1 MLQGKPKLSRVLSM
15 LVAFALIFGTL
26 FSPISVKTFA
36 QGKTTLIVHYKEDPN
51 TDKKWNVWA
60 FPEGGEGQAYP
71 FTGEDDFGRVAEIEL
86 SGDMK
91 RVGFIVRT
99 DDWDKDGEDRLI
111 DVVDGKAE
119 AWVVA
124 GNGTTFATAAEAG
137 GKSAA
142 ATSAPSAEQEAETS
156 SSSTLTPM
164 PGKTKAVIHYKKDPN
179 SKESWNLWAW
189 PEGGDGAIFQF
200 NSEDAWG
207 QVGEV
212 VLEGDIKKVGF
223 IVRTDEWKK
232 DGDQDRYVD
241 IKGGV
246 GEVWIKG
253 GDPAIYTSPPDGE
266 YRTIASHENLTATI
280 HYSRY
285 DKQYDGWNLFMWPGD
300 KEGQQ
305 ISFSG
310 EDDYGKVA
318 KVEFK
323 GANASQ
329 IGFIVRKSIAGNDKA
344 DQEFSERF
352 ITTFDEKGNA
362 EIWIAQGQEKVFNE
376 RPPAGDINPRILSAT
391 IDDLNLI
398 TIETNYVFDSKAGT
412 NADITIEG
420 MTVKS
425 VEAVDQGHGSVSN
438 IAKITTEESFEL
450 TKNYKL
456 SKPLFG
462 DATISIGDVVRSD
475 GFDELFYYDGNDL
488 GNTYTKE
495 ETKFRV
501 WAPTAGEA
509 KLVTYDK
516 WDSAEGKE
524 IAMEKSDRG
533 TWIASLKGDQNG
545 VIYTYKVKIGDKWN
559 EAVDPYARAV
569 TVNGDRGAIV
579 DLAETNPKDFKST
592 KKAEFAKAE
601 DAIIYELHVR
611 DATIQPESGV
621 DADKRG
627 KFLGLTQKGTKGPNG
642 TSTGLD
648 YLKELG
654 ITHVQ
659 LLPSYDYSSV
669 DETKLDTPQFNWGY
683 DPKNFNAPEGSY
695 STDPYEPTT
704 RIKEMKQM
712 IQAMHESGLRVT
724 MDVVY
729 NHMYAVNPSNFENL
743 VPGYY
748 FRYNEQGKLSNGTGV
763 GNDTA
768 SEHRM
773 MRKFILDST
782 QYWVNEYNIDGFR
795 FDLMGIHDVE
805 TMNQVRDAL
814 LKIDPTLLL
823 IGEGWDLPTALD
835 PDLKAKQSNAGKFMG
850 IGQFNDGVRDGL
862 KGSIF
867 MFEEQG
873 FVNGNVEATHSVKQG
888 IVGGIDYSA
897 DITSWAKD
905 PQQSVTYAE
914 AHDNNTIWDKLLL
927 SNPNASDADRSKM
940 HRMISSIIMTSQGI
954 AFLHA
959 GQEFMRTKGGDDN
972 SYKSSDAVN
981 QLDWKRRLDLNAD
994 VEYMKGLIQLRKNHA
1009 AFRMA
1014 TADEIRSNL
1023 KFLPSP
1029 DSTIVYELNGAAVE
1043 DSSEQ
1048 IIVAHNANTSEVV
1061 VDLPAEGK
1069 WNLVVNGEKAG
1080 IESIQTIEGNK
1091 LTLPAL
1097 STYVLVTEPS
1107 GNNTTLWIGIA
1118 AAAVLVIASGSWL
1131 IYRRFR
1137 KAA

>member
-1 MLQGKPKLSRVLSM
+1 MHLGRSKALRTLPL
-15 LVAFALIFGTL
+15 LVAFALIVSTL
-26 FSPISVKTFA
+26 FSPTLVKTFA

-51 TDKKWNVWA
+51 TDKDWNIWA
-60 FPEGGEGQAYP
+60 FPDGGEGQAFP
-71 FTGEDDFGRVAEIEL
+71 FTGNDDFGRVAQIEL
-86 SGDMK
+86 EGDLEK
-91 RVGFIVRT
+91 VGFIVRT
-99 DDWDKDGEDRLI
+99 DDWDKDGEDRFV

-124 GNGTTFATAAEAG
+124 GNGTTFASAAEASG
-137 GKSAA
+137 GAKPAAEGAA
-142 ATSAPSAEQEAETS
+142 ASASSAVS
-156 SSSTLTPM
+156 VSPV
-164 PGKTKAVIHYKKDPN
+164 PGKTKAIVHYKKDPS
-179 SKESWNLWAW
+179 SKESWNLWGW
-189 PEGGDGAIFQF
+189 PEGGDGAVYQF

-207 QVGEV
+207 QVGEI
-212 VLEGDIKKVGF
+212 LLDGDVKRVGF

-232 DGDQDRYVD
+232 DGDQDRYVE

-253 GDPAIYTSPPDGE
+253 GDGTVYTSPPDGE
-266 YRTIASHENLTATI
+266 YRTVRSHENLSVTI

-285 DKQYDGWNLFMWPGD
+285 DNQYDGWNLLMWPGD

-305 ISFSG
+305 VNFTG
-310 EDDYGKVA
+310 EDDYGKIA
-318 KVEFK
+318 KAEFK

-329 IGFIVRKSIAGNDKA
+329 IGFTVRKSVAGNDNA
-344 DQEFSERF
+344 DKEFSDRF

-362 EIWIAQGQEKVFNE
+362 EIWIAQGQEKVYNE
-376 RPPAGDINPRILSAT
+376 RPPGDDIKPRFKSAK
-391 IDDLNLI
+391 IDDLNLL
-398 TIETNYVFDSKAGT
+398 TVETNYVFDAKAAN

-425 VEAVDQGHGSVSN
+425 VEPVDQGHGSMSN
-438 IAKITTEESFEL
+438 IVKVTTEENFEL
-450 TKNYKL
+450 TKSYKL

-462 DATISIGDVVRSD
+462 DATVSIGDVVRSD

-509 KLVTYDK
+509 KLVTYEK
-516 WDSAEGKE
+516 WDSETGTE
-524 IAMEKSDRG
+524 TAMERSDKG
-533 TWIASLKGDQNG
+533 TWTAALKGDQKG
-545 VIYTYKVKIGDKWN
+545 VIYTYKVKIGDHWN

-579 DLAETNPKDFKST
+579 DLAETNPKDFKAT
-592 KKAEFAKAE
+592 KKAEFVKAE

-611 DATIQPESGV
+611 DATIHPESGV

-627 KFLGLTQKGTKGPNG
+627 KYLGLTQKGTKGPNG
-642 TSTGLD
+642 ISTGLD

-659 LLPSYDYSSV
+659 LMPSYDYSSV

-683 DPKNFNAPEGSY
+683 DPKNFNTPEGSY
-695 STDPYEPTT
+695 SSDPYEPTA

-712 IQAMHESGLRVT
+712 IQAMHENGLRVT

-748 FRYNEQGKLSNGTGV
+748 FRYNEEGKLSNGTGV

-768 SEHRM
+768 SDHKM
-773 MRKFILDST
+773 MRKFIIDST

-835 PDLKAKQSNAGKFMG
+835 PEIKAKQSNAAKFMG

-867 MFEEQG
+867 IFEEQG
-873 FVNGNVEATHSVKQG
+873 FVNGNVEATLAAKQG
-888 IVGGIDYSA
+888 IVGAIEYNDE
-897 DITSWAKD
+897 ITSWAKD

-914 AHDNNTIWDKLLL
+914 AHDNHTIWDKLQI
-927 SNPNASDADRSKM
+927 SNPDANDADRSKM

-981 QLDWKRRLDLNAD
+981 QLDWQRRLDRSAD
-994 VEYMKGLIQLRKNHA
+994 VDYMKGLIQLRKTHP

-1023 KFLPSP
+1023 KFIPSP
-1029 DSTIVYELNGAAVE
+1029 ESTIVYELNGDAVQ

-1048 IIVAHNANTSEVV
+1048 IIVAHNANAKEVT
-1061 VDLPAEGK
+1061 VDLPKAGK

-1080 IESIQTIEGNK
+1080 LETIQTVEGSK
-1091 LTLPAL
+1091 FTLPAL
-1097 STYVLVTEPS
+1097 STYVLITEPQS
-1107 GNNTTLWIGIA
+1107 DNSTLWIGIGI
-1118 AAAVLVIASGSWL
+1118 AAAVLVVGSGSWL
-1131 IYRRFR
+1131 MYRRFR

>member
-1 MLQGKPKLSRVLSM
+1 MFQGKPQLSRALPM
-15 LVAFALIFGTL
+15 LVACALIFGTL
-26 FSPISVKTFA
+26 FSPALVKTFA
-36 QGKTTLIVHYKEDPN
+36 QGKTKLIVHYKEDAN
-51 TDKKWNVWA
+51 TDKKWNIWA
-60 FPEGGEGQAYP
+60 FPDGGEGQAYP
-71 FTGEDDFGRVAEIEL
+71 FTGEDEFGRVAEIEL
-86 SGDMK
+86 SGDLK
-91 RVGFIVRT
+91 KIGFIVRT
-99 DDWDKDGEDRLI
+99 DDWDKDGEDRFV

-124 GNGTTFATAAEAG
+124 GNNATFASAAEAESG
-137 GKSAA
+137 NSAA
-142 ATSAPSAEQEAETS
+142 VLSPAAGAAAGAPVSASPV
-156 SSSTLTPM
+156 
-164 PGKTKAVIHYKKDPN
+164 PGKTKAIIHYKKDPN
-179 SKESWNLWAW
+179 SKESWNLWSW
-189 PEGGDGAIFQF
+189 PEGGDGAVFQF

-207 QVGEV
+207 QVAEV
-212 VLEGDIKKVGF
+212 LLDGDVKRVGF

-232 DGDQDRYVD
+232 DIDEDRYVE

-253 GDPAIYTSPPDGE
+253 GDATIYTSPPDGE
-266 YRTIASHENLTATI
+266 YRTIKTHENLTATI

-285 DKQYDGWNLFMWPGD
+285 DKQYDGWNLFVWPGD

-305 ISFSG
+305 VNFTG
-310 EDDYGKVA
+310 EDDYGKIA

-323 GANASQ
+323 GANATQ
-329 IGFIVRKSIAGNDKA
+329 IGFNVRKSIGGNDA
-344 DQEFSERF
+344 AEQEFSDRF
-352 ITTFDEKGNA
+352 ITTFDENGNA

-376 RPPAGDINPRILSAT
+376 QPPAGDISPRILSAK
-391 IDDLNLI
+391 IDDINVV
-398 TIETNYVFDSKAGT
+398 TVETNYVYDASVGT

-425 VEAVDQGHGSVSN
+425 IEAVDQGHGSTTN
-438 IAKITTEESFEL
+438 IVKVTTEENFEL

-462 DATISIGDVVRSD
+462 DATVSIGDVVRSE
-475 GFDELFYYDGNDL
+475 GFDEFFYYDGNDL

-509 KLVTYDK
+509 KLVVYDK
-516 WDSAEGKE
+516 WDSPEGKE
-524 IAMEKSDRG
+524 TAMEKSDKG
-533 TWIASLKGDQNG
+533 TWTASLTGDQKG
-545 VIYTYKVKIGDKWN
+545 TIYTYKVKIGDKWN

-569 TVNGDRGAIV
+569 TVNGDRGAVV
-579 DLAETNPKDFKST
+579 DLSETNPENFKST
-592 KKAEFAKAE
+592 KKAEFVKAE

-627 KFLGLTQKGTKGPNG
+627 KYLGLTQKGTKGPDG

-648 YLKELG
+648 YLKEIG
-654 ITHVQ
+654 VTHIQ
-659 LLPSYDYSSV
+659 LMPSYDYSSV
-669 DETKLDTPQFNWGY
+669 DETKLDSPQYNWGY
-683 DPKNFNAPEGSY
+683 DPKNFNVPEGSY
-695 STDPYEPTT
+695 SSDPYDPTA

-712 IQAMHESGLRVT
+712 IQAMHENGLRVT

-748 FRYNEQGKLSNGTGV
+748 FRYNEDGKLSNGTGV

-835 PDLKAKQSNAGKFMG
+835 PELKAKQSNASKFMG
-850 IGQFNDGVRDGL
+850 VGQFNDGMRDGL

-867 MFEEQG
+867 NFEEQG
-873 FVNGNVEATHSVKQG
+873 FVNGNVEATLAVKQG
-888 IVGGIDYSA
+888 IVGGIDYNA

-914 AHDNNTIWDKLLL
+914 AHDNHTIWDKLQL

-940 HRMISSIIMTSQGI
+940 HRMASSIVMTSQGI

-981 QLDWKRRLDLNAD
+981 QLDWKRRQELSAD

-1023 KFLPSP
+1023 KFIPSP
-1029 DSTIVYELNGAAVE
+1029 DSTIVYELNGKAVE
-1043 DSSEQ
+1043 DSSDQ
-1048 IIVAHNANTSEVV
+1048 IIVAHNANTTEVV

-1080 IESIQTIEGNK
+1080 IETIQTIEGSK

-1097 STYVLVTEPS
+1097 STYVLVTEPTS
-1107 GNNTTLWIGIA
+1107 SNAALWIGIA
-1118 AAAVLVIASGSWL
+1118 AAAVLVVGSASWL
-1131 IYRRFR
+1131 VYRRFR
-1137 KAA
+1137 KAV